1 MKRYCGLNNIYK
13 GDNIMNKILIE
24 ITVPH
29 TDNKGKGLDLDTR
42 KQVEKLIL
50 KNAGGFST
58 ITNVHGSWLDD
69 NGKRYNDISTLYR
82 IIADN
87 NPSVIANIRHQA
99 LVLKQ
104 ELDQECILFTT
115 QEIKMEY
122 IA

>member
-1 MKRYCGLNNIYK
+1 
-13 GDNIMNKILIE
+13 MNKILIE

-50 KNAGGFST
+50 RNSGGFSRV
-58 ITNVHGSWLDD
+58 TNVHGSWLDD
-69 NGKRYNDISTLYR
+69 SGKRYDDINSIYR
-82 IIADN
+82 IIVDD

-104 ELDQECILFTT
+104 ELNQECILFTT

-122 IA
+122 I